1 MRTKNAGDFGRLL
14 KAKREALGLT
24 QMELGKLAGMSYATI
39 GSYEVGRRADPQAS
53 VLVKLAKALGISPT
67 ELLPGGPYRSQLVPI
82 PIRGQ
87 FPPGEPETGSVL
99 IPQEVLGM
107 EASSQAY
114 ALHVVD
120 DSLVDEGIHKGDY
133 MAIDPAPEK
142 HSGLFLQD
150 EHSVLRAF
158 DAGQYI
164 LIRYPSGRAEQIDVS
179 AFPHVQGRVACHG
192 NWHCD

>member
-24 QMELGKLAGMSYATI
+24 QMQLGKLAGMSYATI

-67 ELLPGGPYRSQLVPI
+67 ELLPGGPYRSQLVPV

-107 EASSQAY
+107 ASSQTY
-114 ALHVVD
+114 ALHVIDESLLGEGVSRGDFMAVD
-120 DSLVDEGIHKGDY
+120 PEGQ
-133 MAIDPAPEK
+133 ARN
-142 HSGLFLQD
+142 GLFVLD
-150 EHSVLRAF
+150 ERSVLRAF
-158 DAGQYI
+158 EAGPYVLLKYMDGQVQ
-164 LIRYPSGRAEQIDVS
+164 QIDVS
-179 AFPHVQGRVACHG
+179 EFPKVQGRVMCHG
-192 NWHCD
+192 HWHRD